1 MSKSRPPDRSGSAAK
16 SRAGSK
22 SKRPRTI
29 TTTRPS
35 TPRAKDKE
43 LPQSRGMRLFLIALA
58 LLAFLAT
65 LAALLLGGTLWYYG
79 RDLPSG
85 DALRHYQPP
94 QITRIV
100 DRNGV
105 SLGEMFS
112 ERRTVVPMKRIP
124 RVLVLS
130 VLAAEDADFY
140 HHSGMDLPSMLRVLV
155 KAVLHGRATQGGST
169 ITQQVVKNLLLTPE
183 RTLSRKVKELILA
196 RRIEQTLS
204 KDEIL
209 FLYLSHI
216 NFGHGRYGVQEAARF
231 YFGKDVSA
239 LSLNEASLIAGIP
252 QSPSR
257 LSPRTSFDAA
267 RRRQMFVLDQLEKK
281 RSLYW
286 EDLPLAEI
294 ERARKEPPVLSKPED
309 TENVAPELVQLAK
322 QQLVDTVGEERA
334 ARGGFTVVT
343 TLDVAL
349 QKRTREALRAG
360 LTQLDA
366 RQGRQGPLENPRVSD
381 KELAAAERDARA
393 DHKHRA
399 ELRVGGTYDAIVLA
413 AKDAEH
419 VRVSIDGVLAEV
431 PIEKLARFNPKQLD
445 AKAFARAGVRVRAT
459 VDVLPEKGAALARLM
474 LGPEGASMVVE
485 PRSREVLALVGGYD
499 ATHGFN
505 RATQALRQPGSTFK
519 ALVYALAIKSRKYTP
534 ASVVIDAPGAY
545 DKYKPGNYETWAYEG
560 PVRLRHALSQSIN
573 SVAVRMADELGPENI
588 ASFARELGIT
598 TPLEPSL
605 SLALGAS
612 EVRLS
617 ELTNAYTTFAAG
629 GRFTPLK
636 LIKRIQDAEGRSIKL
651 KSAGETRDVLTAAE
665 AYVTTQILS
674 SVVEEGTGA
683 RAKALNRPAAG
694 KTGTSNQARDAWFVG
709 YTPTMVASV
718 WVGFDDHR
726 PLGPKEGGARSA
738 LPVWIELM
746 KGAHGERKA
755 EPFPAPVGIVTARID
770 KATGLLAY
778 EGEKEAIE
786 EVFLEGTAPT
796 QTARPPDVADPTTF
810 MMEQLGAASTM

>member
-1 MSKSRPPDRSGSAAK
+1 MSKSRPPDRPG
-16 SRAGSK
+16 GK

-35 TPRAKDKE
+35 TPRAKDKDV
-43 LPQSRGMRLFLIALA
+43 PQTRGMRMVLLALA
-58 LLAFLAT
+58 LIAFLAT
-65 LAALLLGGTLWYYG
+65 LAALIFGGTLWYFG

-85 DALRHYQPP
+85 DGLRRYQPP

-105 SLGEMFS
+105 SIGEMFS

-183 RTLSRKVKELILA
+183 RTLARKVKELILA

-216 NFGHGRYGVQEAARF
+216 NFGHGRYGVQEAARY
-231 YFGKDVSA
+231 YFNKDVSA
-239 LSLNEASLIAGIP
+239 LNLNEASLIAGIP

-257 LSPRTSFDAA
+257 LSPRTSFEAA

-294 ERARKEPPVLSKPED
+294 ERARKTPPTLSPPD
-309 TENVAPELVQLAK
+309 DAENVAPELVQLAK
-322 QQLVDTVGEERA
+322 QQLIETVGEERA
-334 ARGGFTVVT
+334 ARGGFTLVT
-343 TLDVAL
+343 TLDVAM
-349 QKRTREALRAG
+349 QKRAREALRTG
-360 LTQLDA
+360 LIQLDA
-366 RQGRQGPLENPRVSD
+366 RQSKQAPLENPRVTD
-381 KELAAAERDARA
+381 KQLAAAESAAKADAPGR
-393 DHKHRA
+393 KQ
-399 ELRVGGTYDAIVLA
+399 LRVGGTYDALVLSTHN
-413 AKDAEH
+413 AEQL
-419 VRVSIDGVLAEV
+419 RLSIDGVLAEAAV
-431 PIEKLARFNPKQLD
+431 AKAARFNPKQLNALQF
-445 AKAFARAGVRVRAT
+445 AKPGVKVRAT
-459 VDVLPEKGAALARLM
+459 VDALPEKGPVVARVA
-474 LGPEGASMVVE
+474 LGPEGAVMVVE
-485 PRSREVLALVGGYD
+485 PRSREVLALVGGYE
-499 ATHGFN
+499 AGHGFN

-534 ASVVIDAPGAY
+534 ATVVIDAPGAY
-545 DKYKPGNYETWAYEG
+545 DKYKPSNYETWSYEG
-560 PVRLRHALSQSIN
+560 PVRVRHGLAQSIN
-573 SVAVRMADELGPENI
+573 SVAVRMADDLGPEQV
-588 ASFARELGIT
+588 ASFAQQLGIT
-598 TPLEPSL
+598 SPLEPTL
-605 SLALGAS
+605 SIALGAS

-629 GRFTPLK
+629 GRFGPLR
-636 LIKRIQDAEGRSIKL
+636 LIKRILDSQGQSLKL
-651 KSAGETRDVLTAAE
+651 KGAGETRDVLSAAE
-665 AYVTTQILS
+665 AYVTTQILT

-683 RAKALNRPAAG
+683 RAKALGRPAAG

-709 YTPTMVASV
+709 YTPTLVASV
-718 WVGFDDHR
+718 WVGYDDHR
-726 PLGPKEGGARSA
+726 PLGPKEGGGRSA
-738 LPVWIELM
+738 LPIWIDLM
-746 KGAHGERKA
+746 KGAHGDKKPEA
-755 EPFPAPVGIVTARID
+755 FPVPVGIVTARID

-778 EGEKEAIE
+778 EGEKDAYE

-796 QTARPPDVADPTTF
+796 QTARAPDVADPTTF
-810 MMEQLGAASTM
+810 MMEQLGASTM